1 MITKNVNWFLAVGL
15 VLVLLTAVSCGG
27 GDEPAPTS
35 TTAPQATDTPVPATA
50 PPPTVAPTDTPAPVV
65 QPTRARLTPTAT
77 PVPTPTSPPQTQGI
91 FGGVINLQANN
102 QPALD
107 FLSLGVFA
115 AWIQIPPMY
124 SQLVEYNPES
134 EPLDDL
140 RGDLAREWTVA
151 DDGITYTFYL
161 NENARFH
168 DGEPVTSED
177 VVYSLALFMEPE
189 TLNDPRIIEE
199 VGDRRSNTSRSLN
212 VYYDTSRAVDATT
225 VEIKTKKPSAAFM
238 PILAIETSAT
248 IMPKHQGEAGVFAS
262 FKNPES
268 IIGSG
273 PFRMGKFVKDVSTQN
288 IKNTDYFKEGRP
300 YVDELRHF
308 VITEEAAIVAAYK
321 AEQVLMSSSMVSN
334 LSVKSTKQLVEESD
348 GAITAYFGG
357 PFWTT
362 GLHMNARR
370 APFDDPRVR
379 RAMHLAVYRQPIIE
393 TFGGIHL
400 LGTPV
405 PPGYSWSFTA
415 EEALQMPGIRELNG
429 EKHPDDLAEAKR
441 LLEEAGV
448 GEGFKV
454 EMSCY
459 PVADGC
465 DQAVLLQDQFR
476 RFLGWDVE
484 IRQIERAAAGAIYD
498 AGEYDFASGFN
509 SFQFP
514 DADAS
519 GLAIRKGSRMA
530 DLQTGFHNEKAEPL
544 WDAIAA
550 ELDPARRK
558 ELVGQVNEILMQDS
572 TFVNSYF
579 TMAGWIVN
587 NRIKNFNAPASVS
600 AQRKHEHLW
609 CDPEC

>member
-1 MITKNVNWFLAVGL
+1 MIAKNIYWFLLIGL

-27 GDEPAPTS
+27 EDEPTATSVPPTNTPVPAAP
-35 TTAPQATDTPVPATA
+35 TDTPVPA
-50 PPPTVAPTDTPAPVV
+50 APTDTPAPDE
-65 QPTRARLTPTAT
+65 PTRERPTLTPTA
-77 PVPTPTSPPQTQGI
+77 VPTPTSPPKIEGI
-91 FGGVINLQANN
+91 FGGTVNLQANN

-107 FLSLGVFA
+107 FVALGVFA

-140 RGDLAREWTVA
+140 RGDLARDWEVA
-151 DDGITYTFYL
+151 DDGITYTFFL
-161 NENARFH
+161 NDDARFH
-168 DGEPVTSED
+168 NGDPVTSED
-177 VVYSLALFMEPE
+177 VVYSLALFIEPE
-189 TLNDPRIIEE
+189 TLNDPGIMEE
-199 VGDRRSNTSRSLN
+199 MGDRRSNTARS
-212 VYYDTSRAVDATT
+212 VKTYYDSARAVDAGT
-225 VEIKTKKPSAAFM
+225 VEIKTKEPSAAFM
-238 PILAIETSAT
+238 PLFAIETT
-248 IMPKHQGEAGVFAS
+248 LVVLPKSQVESGVYAS
-262 FKNPES
+262 FKDPSS
-268 IIGSG
+268 IVGSG
-273 PFRMGKFVKDVSTQN
+273 PFRMGEFVKDVSTQN

-321 AEQVLMSSSMVSN
+321 TENVMMSSSMVSN
-334 LSVKSTKQLVEESD
+334 LSVKSTKQLVEESN

-362 GLHMNARR
+362 GTHMNARR

-379 RAMHLAVYRQPIIE
+379 RAIHLAVHRQPIIE

-415 EEALQMPGIRELNG
+415 EEALQFPGIRELDG
-429 EKHPDDLAEAKR
+429 EKHPDDIAEAKR
-441 LLEEAGV
+441 LLEEAGA

-454 EMSCY
+454 EMTCY

-498 AGEYDFASGFN
+498 AGEYDIASGFN

-530 DLQTGFHNEKAEPL
+530 DLQTGYHNEAAEPL
-544 WDAIAA
+544 WDQIAA
-550 ELDPARRK
+550 ELDPAKRK
-558 ELVGQVNEILMQDS
+558 ELVWQVNEILMQDS

>member
-1 MITKNVNWFLAVGL
+1 MISKKVHWFLVIGL
-15 VLVLLTAVSCGG
+15 VLALVTAVSCGG
-27 GDEPAPTS
+27 EDEPDPTS
-35 TTAPQATDTPVPATA
+35 TSAPQATNTPVPATA
-50 PPPTVAPTDTPAPVV
+50 VPPTDTPAAAE
-65 QPTRARLTPTAT
+65 PTRPPITPTPTAI
-77 PVPTPTSPPQTQGI
+77 PTATSPPKIEGI
-91 FGGVINLQANN
+91 FGGTINLQANN

-107 FLSLGVFA
+107 FLALGVFA
-115 AWIQIPPMY
+115 AWIQVPPMY
-124 SQLVEYNPES
+124 SQIVEYNPES

-140 RGDLAREWTVA
+140 RGDLAREWEVA

-161 NENARFH
+161 NDNARFH

-177 VVYSLALFMEPE
+177 VVYSLALFIEPE

-199 VGDRRSNTSRSLN
+199 MGDRRSNTARSLK
-212 VYYDTSRAVDATT
+212 VYYDSSRAVDGSTI
-225 VEIKTKKPSAAFM
+225 EIKTKRPSAAFM
-238 PILAIETSAT
+238 PILAIETT
-248 IMPKHQGEAGVFAS
+248 VVVVPKSQVEAGVFAS
-262 FKNPES
+262 YKDPS
-268 IIGSG
+268 SMIGSG
-273 PFRMGKFVKDVSTQN
+273 PFRMGEFVKDVSTQN

-321 AEQVLMSSSMVSN
+321 TENVMMSSSMVSN

-362 GLHMNARR
+362 GTHMNARR

-379 RAMHLAVYRQPIIE
+379 RAIHLAVHRQPIIQ

-415 EEALQMPGIRELNG
+415 EEALQFPGIRELDG
-429 EKHPDDLAEAKR
+429 EKHPDDIAEAKR
-441 LLEEAGV
+441 LLEAAGA

-454 EMSCY
+454 EMTCY

-498 AGEYDFASGFN
+498 AGEYDLASGFN

-530 DLQTGFHNEKAEPL
+530 DLQTGYYNEAAEPL
-544 WDAIAA
+544 WDQIAA
-550 ELDPARRK
+550 ELDPDRRK
-558 ELVGQVNEILMQDS
+558 GLVGQVNELLMQDS

-587 NRIKNFNAPASVS
+587 DRIKNFNAPASVS

>member
-1 MITKNVNWFLAVGL
+1 MISKNVHWFLVIGLIL
-15 VLVLLTAVSCGG
+15 VLVTAVSCGG
-27 GDEPAPTS
+27 EDEPAATA
-35 TTAPQATDTPVPATA
+35 TTPPQVADTPVPATA
-50 PPPTVAPTDTPAPVV
+50 VPPTDAPTDTPAAV
-65 QPTRARLTPTAT
+65 QPTRAQLTATPTA
-77 PVPTPTSPPQTQGI
+77 VPTPTSPPKTEGI

-107 FLSLGVFA
+107 FLSIGVFA

-177 VVYSLALFMEPE
+177 VVFSLALFMEPE

-199 VGDRRSNTSRSLN
+199 VGARRSSTSLSLK
-212 VYYDTSRAVDATT
+212 VYYDSSRAVDATT
-225 VEIKTKKPSAAFM
+225 VEIKTKTPSAAFM

-248 IMPKHQGEAGVFAS
+248 ILPKHQVEAGVFAS
-262 FKNPES
+262 FKDPKS

-273 PFRMGKFVKDVSTQN
+273 PFRMGEFVKDVSTQN
-288 IKNTDYFKEGRP
+288 IKNPDYFKEGRP

-334 LSVKSTKQLVEESD
+334 LSVKSTKQLVEESEGD
-348 GAITAYFGG
+348 ITAHFGG

-362 GLHMNARR
+362 GVHMNARR

-379 RAMHLAVYRQPIIE
+379 RAIHLAVHRQPIIQ

-405 PPGYSWSFTA
+405 PPGYAWSFTA
-415 EEALQMPGIRELNG
+415 EEALQMPGIRELDG
-429 EKHPDDLAEAKR
+429 EKHPDDIAEAKR
-441 LLEEAGV
+441 LLEEAGA

-454 EMSCY
+454 EMACY

-484 IRQIERAAAGAIYD
+484 IRQIERAAAQSIYD

-530 DLQTGFHNEKAEPL
+530 ELQTGYHNEAAEPL
-544 WDAIAA
+544 WDQIAA